1 MTGTAVMVMS
11 VGHRGCRMTRA
22 TVSAQHV
29 CIYEGKRQGISI
41 TRRMDRITGRMEMRN
56 DEDDESRLGWDE
68 LSEAGRQRRAERMVE
83 YADMRRKEMR
93 EDEMINSMRDKEGRV

>member
-1 MTGTAVMVMS
+1 MVMS

-29 CIYEGKRQGISI
+29 CIYEGKR
-41 TRRMDRITGRMEMRN
+41 RMEMRN